1 VAGKGSADSGGS
13 TRRLVIVESPAK
25 AKTIKGYLG
34 AGYTVE
40 ASVGHIRDLPAGADE
55 VPEKYKGTSMGR
67 LGVDVDGDFEPLY
80 LVNADKRKQVAKLK
94 DLLKEADELL
104 LATDEDR
111 EGEAIAWHLH
121 EVLKPKVPAK
131 RMVFHEITREAIQ
144 AAVRNTRE
152 INLQLVDA
160 QETRRILDRLYGYE
174 VSPVLWKKVR
184 TGLSAGRVQSVA
196 TRMVVD
202 RERERMAFTAAEYW
216 DLTGVFETLKAGGP
230 DDPRSM
236 TARLASVDGKRVAA
250 GRDFGPDGR
259 LKAASQNVAHLTEVT
274 AKALAAALREADF
287 SVRGVERKP
296 YRRSPYAPFRT
307 TTLQQEASRKLGM
320 DSKRTMRV
328 AQSLYENGYITY
340 MRTDSITLSDT
351 ALNAARTQVREL
363 YGADYLPDVPRRYDS
378 KVKNAQ
384 EAHEA
389 IRPSGDTFRTPA
401 QTGLSGDEFR
411 LYELIWMRTVAS
423 QMKDATG
430 HTVTVKVGG
439 AASDGRDVEFSASGR
454 IISFH
459 GFLKA
464 YVEGTDDP
472 DAALDDSEQRLPA
485 VAEGDA
491 LTTTKVTADGHS
503 TKPPARF
510 TEASL
515 IKEME
520 EREIGR
526 PSTYSTILGT
536 ILDRGYAFKKGTAL
550 VPSYIAFAVV
560 GLLENHFGD
569 LVNYEFTARMEDD
582 LDCIARGEAQ
592 RVPWLRRFYFGP
604 TENEGADGAA
614 GKGNGDHG
622 TVADHL
628 GGLKDLVTDLGNI
641 DAREVN
647 SFPVGSDGIILRV
660 GRFGPYIER
669 NLEDGTQ
676 QRASVPD
683 DLPPD
688 ELTPAF
694 AEELFLQ
701 PSGDREL
708 GRDPSTGFEIVAKA
722 GRFGPYV
729 TEVLPEGTPTRGKN
743 AVKAR
748 TGSLFKSMDLDSVTL
763 EEALQLLSLPRV
775 VGADPDSGEEI
786 TVQNGRYGPY
796 LKKGADSRSITSEEQ
811 IFTIT
816 LEEALEIYKQPKARG
831 RGAAKPPLRE
841 LGPDPVSGKPIV
853 IKSGFYG
860 EYLTDGETNVTI
872 PKSETVEGITPAKAY
887 ELLAE
892 KRAKGPA
899 KKTAKKAAAK
909 KTAAKKT
916 AASGTKTAKATAAK
930 KTAAKK
936 TASSGTK

>member
-1 VAGKGSADSGGS
+1 VAGKGSADSGGA

-34 AGYTVE
+34 PGYTVE

-111 EGEAIAWHLH
+111 EGEAIAWHLK
-121 EVLKPKVPAK
+121 EVLKPKVPSK

-144 AAVRNTRE
+144 AAVGNTRE
-152 INLQLVDA
+152 INLQMVDA

-196 TRMVVD
+196 TRMVVE

-216 DLTGVFETLKAGGP
+216 DLTGAFETLKAAAP
-230 DDPRSM
+230 DDPRGM
-236 TARLASVDGKRVAA
+236 TARLATVDGKRVAA
-250 GRDFGPDGR
+250 GRDFGPDGQ
-259 LKAASQNVAHLTEVT
+259 LKAGSQNVAHLTEVT
-274 AKALAAALREADF
+274 AKALAAALRNADF
-287 SVRGVERKP
+287 SVRSVERKP

-363 YGADYLPDVPRRYDS
+363 YGGDYLPDVPRRYDS

-430 HTVTVKVGG
+430 QTVTVKVGG
-439 AASDGRDVEFSASGR
+439 AAADGRDVEFSASGR
-454 IISFH
+454 IITFH

-491 LTTTKVTADGHS
+491 LTTTKMTADGHS

-536 ILDRGYAFKKGTAL
+536 ILDRGYVFKKGTAL
-550 VPSYIAFAVV
+550 VPSYTAFAVV
-560 GLLENHFGD
+560 GLLEEHFGD

-582 LDCIARGEAQ
+582 LDRIARGEAQ

-604 TENEGADGAA
+604 TESERATS
-614 GKGNGDHG
+614 GDHG
-622 TVADHL
+622 AVADHL

-647 SFPVGSDGIILRV
+647 SFPVGDGIVLRV
-660 GRFGPYIER
+660 GRFGPYVER

-676 QRASVPD
+676 QRGRVPD

-688 ELTPAF
+688 ELTVAY
-694 AEELFLQ
+694 AEELFQ
-701 PSGDREL
+701 APGDREL
-708 GRDPSTGFEIVAKA
+708 GKDPDSGYQIVAKA

-748 TGSLFKSMDLDSVTL
+748 TGSLFKTMDLETVTL
-763 EEALQLLSLPRV
+763 EEALKLLSLPRV
-775 VGADPDSGEEI
+775 VGADPESGEEI

-796 LKKGADSRSITSEEQ
+796 LKKGADSRSIGSEEQ

-816 LEEALEIYKQPKARG
+816 LDEALEIYKQPKARG

-872 PKSETVEGITPAKAY
+872 PKSETVEGITPEKAY
-887 ELLAE
+887 ELMAE

-899 KKTAKKAAAK
+899 KKTAKKAATK

-916 AASGTKTAKATAAK
+916 AAKTTTAKATAAK
-930 KTAAKK
+930 KTAAAKK
-936 TASSGTK
+936 AASSGAK